1 MKAFTALTLKYGS
14 TSLLYLVPSITNC
27 TSSAATAEADFVL
40 NMIKDYPISYPVVLD
55 VESTEM
61 SALTPAQ
68 LADVINAFCKKV
80 EAAGYYP
87 MVYTNDTGFPR
98 RSI

>member
-1 MKAFTALTLKYGS
+1 
-14 TSLLYLVPSITNC
+14 
-27 TSSAATAEADFVL
+27 
-40 NMIKDYPISYPVVLD
+40 
-55 VESTEM
+55 M

-87 MVYTNDTGFPR
+87 MVYTNDYWLSQKIDMTKVPYDSMGGPV
-98 RSI
+98 